1 MSPSEIK
8 ILHADSFVE
17 ELVSW
22 KKYLNLTVTT
32 VVTVRLLLQSNT
44 VTTIVTVRFKNMN
57 WYFPSSCYNKYNQG
71 GGPFVARCRL
81 DKLIRC

>member
-22 KKYLNLTVTT
+22 KKDLNLTVATID
-32 VVTVRLLLQSNT
+32 VVIFFPVHVIINIIREAGLLLQD
-44 VTTIVTVRFKNMN
+44 V
-57 WYFPSSCYNKYNQG
+57 G
-71 GGPFVARCRL
+71 
-81 DKLIRC
+81 